1 MYLGILK
8 VTGNWF
14 QVLLGFQNNLH
25 KKPSLGL
32 KTKIKVYFMK
42 TFDHPLSKY
51 LISSIVT
58 GGTRTF

>member
-25 KKPSLGL
+25 KKPSLGS

-42 TFDHPLSKY
+42 TFDHPLFQN
-51 LISSIVT
+51 ISLVV
-58 GGTRTF
+58 